1 MPEQALGPARKAV
14 VRDTDAATTGTRSR
28 RRKADVCEVQCVDE
42 LKVRRA
48 RRAMPGADSI
58 TTLAA
63 TLRALGDPTRLRLAT
78 ALAATELCVCD
89 LATLLGTSQSV
100 VSHSLRTLRQ
110 LRIVRYRKEGKVA
123 YYSLDDPH
131 VAALLA
137 IGLDH
142 VEEGHQ

>member
-1 MPEQALGPARKAV
+1 MPANVPSPALRPTLSRASATPAS
-14 VRDTDAATTGTRSR
+14 SR

-48 RRAMPGADSI
+48 RGAMPAPESV
-58 TTLAA
+58 TALAA
-63 TLRALGDPTRLRLAT
+63 TLKALGDPTRLRLAT

-110 LRIVRYRKEGKVA
+110 LRIVRYRKEGRVA

-142 VEEGHQ
+142 VEEERE

>member
-1 MPEQALGPARKAV
+1 MTQIALRSARKPTV
-14 VRDTDAATTGTRSR
+14 DRAAESSTPAR
-28 RRKADVCEVQCVDE
+28 RRKADVCDVPCVDE
-42 LKVRRA
+42 LKVQRA
-48 RRAMPGADSI
+48 RRAMPEADSVV
-58 TTLAA
+58 TLAA

-131 VAALLA
+131 IAALLA

-142 VEEGHQ
+142 VEEERQ

>member
-1 MPEQALGPARKAV
+1 MPEQALGSAHETA
-14 VRDTDAATTGTRSR
+14 VRDTGDDATGTRRR
-28 RRKADVCEVQCVDE
+28 RRKADVCDVQCVDE

-48 RRAMPGADSI
+48 RRTMPAAESI
-58 TTLAA
+58 VTLAA